1 MRPLAWGGS
10 RVAFEGGQLALDL
23 EGSSG
28 TAVTRPPR
36 SETREQIVRLV
47 EYAPFPR
54 SSAEQRTR
62 IAFTRD
68 VSASGLCLGATSAE
82 PVGSLLHVTVR
93 CVDGRP
99 TLETLARV
107 SWCASDDE
115 GRFFV
120 GLHLVGERRPGMRL
134 VRRTASVCV
143 ATGA

>member
-1 MRPLAWGGS
+1 M
-10 RVAFEGGQLALDL
+10 AFEGGQLALDL
-23 EGSSG
+23 EGAGAS
-28 TAVTRPPR
+28 AAPR
-36 SETREQIVRLV
+36 SARAETREQLVRLV

-68 VSASGLCLGATSAE
+68 VSPSGLCLGATSAE
-82 PVGSLLHVTVR
+82 PVGSLLHVTMR

-107 SWCASDDE
+107 SWCDCDAE
-115 GRFFV
+115 GRFLV
-120 GLHLVGERRPGMRL
+120 GLQLVGERRPGMRL
-134 VRRTASVCV
+134 VRRTATMRV

>member
-1 MRPLAWGGS
+1 M
-10 RVAFEGGQLALDL
+10 AFEGGQLALDL
-23 EGSSG
+23 EAAS
-28 TAVTRPPR
+28 AAAAPR
-36 SETREQIVRLV
+36 LARAEIREQVVRLV

-68 VSASGLCLGATSAE
+68 VSRSGLCLGATSAE

-115 GRFFV
+115 GRFLV
-120 GLHLVGERRPGMRL
+120 GLQLVGERRPGMRL
-134 VRRTASVCV
+134 VRRASTIRV

>member
-1 MRPLAWGGS
+1 
-10 RVAFEGGQLALDL
+10 VAFEGGQLALDL
-23 EGSSG
+23 EGVRASG
-28 TAVTRPPR
+28 APR
-36 SETREQIVRLV
+36 SARLEVREQLVRLV

-82 PVGSLLHVTVR
+82 PVGSLLHVTMR
-93 CVDGRP
+93 CIDGRP

-107 SWCASDDE
+107 TWCSCDAE
-115 GRFFV
+115 GRFLV
-120 GLHLVGERRPGMRL
+120 GLRLVGERRPGMRL
-134 VRRTASVCV
+134 VRRTATARV